1 MHIRQAEF
9 IGAIAAPGQAIP
21 SDLPQVAVA
30 GRSNVGK
37 SSLINALVGRKK
49 LARVSATPGKT
60 QEINFYRIN
69 ETFLLTDLPG
79 YGFARAP
86 VRERKRWQRLVEGYL
101 RRPPGPVGVVVLFD
115 SRRGILDLDRPLLG
129 FLSELGLPT
138 LFVITKID
146 KLNRAARQKVEIEVR
161 EELDVP
167 PDQVLATS
175 ARTGEGLEEL
185 GRSLADFVEITTQ
198 GA

>member
-1 MHIRQAEF
+1 MHIKQAEF

-21 SDLPQVAVA
+21 SDLLQVAVA

-79 YGFARAP
+79 YGFAKAP
-86 VRERKRWQRLVEGYL
+86 VRERNRWQRLVEGYL
-101 RRPPGPVGVVVLFD
+101 RRPPGPAGVVVLFD

-138 LFVITKID
+138 LFVLTKID
-146 KLNRAARQKVEIEVR
+146 KLNRASRQKVEIEVR

-185 GRSLADFVEITTQ
+185 GRSLADFVEIATQ

>member
-1 MHIRQAEF
+1 MHIKQAEF

-21 SDLPQVAVA
+21 SDLIQVAVA

-69 ETFLLTDLPG
+69 ESFLLTDLPG
-79 YGFARAP
+79 YGFAKAP
-86 VRERKRWQRLVEGYL
+86 VRERDRWQRLVEGYL
-101 RRPPGPVGVVVLFD
+101 RREPRPAGVVVLFD
-115 SRRGILDLDRPLLG
+115 SRRGLLDVDRRLLG
-129 FLSELGLPT
+129 FLSELELPT
-138 LFVITKID
+138 LFVLTKID
-146 KLNRAARQKVEIEVR
+146 KLNRAARRKVEIEVR

-167 PDQVLATS
+167 ADQVLATS
-175 ARTGEGLEEL
+175 ARTGEGLDL
-185 GRSLADFVEITTQ
+185 LSRSLADCVKMASQ
-198 GA
+198 GE